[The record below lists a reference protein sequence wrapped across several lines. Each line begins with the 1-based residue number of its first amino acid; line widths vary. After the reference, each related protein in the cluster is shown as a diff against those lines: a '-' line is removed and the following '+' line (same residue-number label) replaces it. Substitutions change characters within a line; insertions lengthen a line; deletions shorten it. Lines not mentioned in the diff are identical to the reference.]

1 MPTSPAMVRGARSV
15 RWGRIG
21 QASGIR
27 LRGAEGGGA
36 FGRLKSWTPNP
47 KLALDPSFM
56 NPNPLELRR
65 GFGFRVVEF

>member
-1 MPTSPAMVRGARSV
+1 MARGARSV

-27 LRGAEGGGA
+27 LRGAGGGGLWETKILDSKPYA
-36 FGRLKSWTPNP
+36 WVVWT
-47 KLALDPSFM
+47 LALDPSFM